1 MARDAAEALMRALD
15 APIPPEFERLSD
27 EHLTA
32 LAATLVAA
40 SEHRTE
46 ALSTAITASLRHIPA
61 LLRPAVKKAL
71 GR

>member
-1 MARDAAEALMRALD
+1 MHRY
-15 APIPPEFERLSD
+15 RLSSD
-27 EHLTA
+27 EQLHA

-71 GR
+71 GL

>member
-15 APIPPEFERLSD
+15 APIPPDFERLSD

-32 LAATLVAA
+32 LASTLVAA

-71 GR
+71 GL